1 MKVKGWRR
9 RANGE
14 SRTFSLWAQAAL
26 YWDLRQN
33 GGRWQPKEQPWG
45 PTVVTTGIESS
56 DSRVI
61 SWACGEL
68 RTEDAVQW
76 WSTWATPE
84 DLKMGLPSKIGQS
97 WGGRVDNQWSVC
109 KIHKNLL
116 VVIESLTWNWH
127 YYYQCIMLCL
137 QKKNAICKQA
147 EYRADYWKTNLKN
160 RRLEDVIKQEQSGW
174 KWETL
179 ALLSLGNKYIIM
191 SQRKMVALWEE

>member
-9 RANGE
+9 RANRE

-76 WSTWATPE
+76 WSAWATPE
-84 DLKMGLPSKIGQS
+84 AEDGAAIQNRTKPGRKSRQS
-97 WGGRVDNQWSVC
+97 MICLQDSR
-109 KIHKNLL
+109 KLL

-137 QKKNAICKQA
+137 QKKKNAICKQA